1 MAIDIGRREFI
12 SVLGGTAAAWPL
24 AARAQKTAMPVI
36 GFLSSASPDGFAPLL
51 FAFREGLNQTGY
63 VEGRNLT
70 IEFGWANGQYDRLP
84 TLASNLVQRQV
95 AVLVAGGGAV
105 AALAAKSATQIIPIL
120 FVIGDDPI
128 KYGLVASLNQP
139 GGNITGMTLFISA
152 LMAKRLQLLSELMP
166 SKSAIAALVNPKNP
180 NAESEAREIEVAAR
194 AARRELNVFNASS
207 ESAIDAAFES
217 LAKQGVGGL
226 LIGTDTFFFSQRDRI
241 IALATRHAVPAFY
254 FAREFAAAGGLMS
267 YGPSFTGEWRQA
279 GIYAGRILRGVNPA
293 DLPVTQPTRFELVI
307 NLKTAKAL
315 GLDIPPKLLALTDE
329 VIE

>member
-1 MAIDIGRREFI
+1 MLDLRRRQFLTLL
-12 SVLGGTAAAWPL
+12 SGAAAAWPL
-24 AARAQKTAMPVI
+24 GVRAQQPAMPVI
-36 GFLSSASPDGFAPLL
+36 GFLSSGSPDGFAPLVA
-51 FAFREGLNQTGY
+51 AFRDGLNQTGY

-70 IEFGWANGQYDRLP
+70 IEFGWADGQYDRLP

-139 GGNITGMTLFISA
+139 GSNITGITLFISA
-152 LMAKRLQLLSELMP
+152 LMAKRLELLSELMP

-180 NAESEAREIEVAAR
+180 NAESETREIEVAAR
-194 AARRELNVFNASS
+194 AAGRELNVFNASS
-207 ESAIDAAFES
+207 ESAIDATFES

-226 LIGTDTFFFSQRDRI
+226 LIGTDTFFFSQRDQI

-279 GIYAGRILRGVNPA
+279 GIYAGRILRGVKPA